1 MAGSRKSLDRVEER
15 GRKAATCRVAKSPKP
30 WSGVLGCGGSDAET
44 GGTVDRLSAARG
56 SEISED
62 TVSSTAIL
70 GGKECVAMDSEY
82 RRKQCVKAK

>member
-30 WSGVLGCGGSDAET
+30 WSGVLGCGGSDVET
-44 GGTVDRLSAARG
+44 GGTVDRLSVAWG
-56 SEISED
+56 SETSGD
-62 TVSSTAIL
+62 TVRCAAIV

-82 RRKQCVKAK
+82 RSKQCVKAT